1 MPMHRSTYLRVSQWT
16 LIAMGIAA
24 FPVLWGSN
32 EGVRTMYNA
41 PLRWI
46 PRDSPTRAGFN
57 RFLAQ
62 FESHEMLLVS
72 WPGCTVDDRR
82 LEQVGH
88 ALLAVRT
95 KRAAS
100 GEPELLNEV
109 LSGYTMLR
117 TLRRQPARLSRA
129 KAIRRM
135 RGVLVGADGQTSC
148 VVVTLTERGALRRR
162 ESFTLVL
169 ETVQRVTGLQR
180 RDLRVAGP
188 TVDGIATDDES
199 IRSLEH
205 YSIPA
210 ILISLVLCAMCLRSI
225 WLTLPILAVGA
236 LGQAAML
243 AIVYSLGITMNAILI
258 VLPPLIF
265 VLTVSAGV
273 HLVNY
278 YYDELRT
285 GTVEGA
291 TTRALRK
298 GLVPCTLAA
307 VTTAIGLASLMVSEV
322 QPIRQFGALAAVGVL
337 FTMLLLFLLLPG
349 TMEIRPHAWSTY
361 LAKYCPSTRAGSTA
375 LHKFCLSTRCLADKP
390 RHDSPDG
397 TSGSKTQPGIWQITA
412 AITWKYATWIT
423 LASFVWLAASGVG
436 LIWLHS
442 SINPVSMLSP
452 TNLAVRDYRWFEQHL
467 GPLVPVEIVIHFDQA
482 CTLDPLG
489 RLELVGA
496 AQQKVSQIDILDG
509 ALSAAS
515 FFPTVPRRGG
525 LRGTARRALLRRSI
539 EANEKQLMEAQYLN
553 VTADGQ
559 SWRISARILGL
570 EDFDYGRFL
579 DRLQQAV
586 APVLAQYKQAGFHGI
601 HATYTGVTSVV
612 YEVEKALLDDLFDS
626 FLTALACV
634 SVIMM
639 LVQRS
644 IRAGLIAMVPNV
656 FPTLILFGTMGWL
669 GQAVDI
675 GTVMTASVALGIAV
689 DGTFHFLQWFR
700 HELALGRPRRKA
712 VAHCFQHCGRALV
725 QTTVICSLGLLVFA
739 LSGFM
744 PVRHF
749 AVNMLLLLV
758 AALVGDLIVLPALL
772 MSPLGNAFITR
783 HPGYRSARTSLRC
796 TLS

>member
-1 MPMHRSTYLRVSQWT
+1 
-16 LIAMGIAA
+16 MGIATI
-24 FPVLWGSN
+24 PVLWGAK

-46 PRDSPTRAGFN
+46 PRDSKTRQSFN
-57 RFLAQ
+57 QFLDQ

-82 LEQVGH
+82 LEEVDD
-88 ALLAVRT
+88 ALLAAREQ
-95 KRAAS
+95 RAAS
-100 GEPELLNEV
+100 GEPELLSEV

-117 TLRRQPARLSRA
+117 MLRREPARLSRA
-129 KAIRRM
+129 EAIRRLG
-135 RGVLVGADGQTSC
+135 GVLVGADGETSC
-148 VVVTLTERGALRRR
+148 VVVSLTERGALLRR
-162 ESFTLVL
+162 ESFALIL

-180 RDLRVAGP
+180 EDLRVAGP
-188 TVDGIATDDES
+188 TVDGIATDAES

-210 ILISLVLCAMCLRSI
+210 ILISLVLCSGCLRSI

-236 LGQAAML
+236 LGQSAML
-243 AIVYSLGITMNAILI
+243 AIVYYLGITMNAILI
-258 VLPPLIF
+258 VLSPLVF
-265 VLTVSAGV
+265 VLAVSAGV

-278 YYDELRT
+278 FYDELRT
-285 GTVEGA
+285 GSVEGA
-291 TTRALRK
+291 TPRALRK
-298 GLVPCTLAA
+298 GWVPCALAA

-322 QPIRQFGALAAVGVL
+322 QPIRQFGALAAIGVL
-337 FTMLLLFLLLPG
+337 LTMLLLFLLLPG
-349 TMEIRPHAWSTY
+349 AMEVRLRFYSNKPTMGSPH
-361 LAKYCPSTRAGSTA
+361 KGPRAQA
-375 LHKFCLSTRCLADKP
+375 R
-390 RHDSPDG
+390 
-397 TSGSKTQPGIWQITA
+397 SGSWQITA
-412 AITWKYATWIT
+412 AMIWRMASWIT
-423 LASFVWLAASGVG
+423 LASFVLMAATGTG

-452 TNLAVRDYRWFEQHL
+452 NNPAVRDYRWFEKHL
-467 GPLVPVEIVIHFDQA
+467 GPLVPVEIVIHFDEN
-482 CTLDPLG
+482 CKLDPLQ

-496 AQQKVSQIDILDG
+496 AQQRVNRLAILDG
-509 ALSAAS
+509 TMSAAS
-515 FFPTVPRRGG
+515 FFPAIPRRGG

-539 EANEKQLMEAQYLN
+539 ERNEKELIHAQYLS
-553 VTADGQ
+553 VTDGQQ
-559 SWRISARILGL
+559 SWRISARVLGL
-570 EDFDYGRFL
+570 EDFDYGHFL
-579 DRLQQAV
+579 VQLRQSVSPLLD
-586 APVLAQYKQAGFHGI
+586 QYAQAGFHGI
-601 HATYTGVTSVV
+601 RATYTGVTSVV
-612 YEVEKALLDDLFDS
+612 YEVEKALLVDLFDS

-634 SVIMM
+634 TLIMM

-644 IRAGLIAMVPNV
+644 IRAGLVAMVPNI

-669 GQAVDI
+669 GRAVDI

-700 HELALGRPRRKA
+700 HEIAKGRPRRKA

-725 QTTVICSLGLLVFA
+725 QTTLICSLGLLVFG

-772 MSPLGNAFITR
+772 IGPLGNLFVNGNKAA
-783 HPGYRSARTSLRC
+783 SS
-796 TLS
+796 